1 MIDIEKVKEIPDDK
15 PRKGPHRM
23 SKSEKCE
30 ARGRYKADLRRR
42 RMSEHLRLVE
52 EARRF
57 REAII
62 RGLGVPPEFIDPLDP
77 SINTIRPMYRWV

>member
-1 MIDIEKVKEIPDDK
+1 MIDIDAIKDEK

-23 SKSEKCE
+23 SKSVKCE
-30 ARGRYKADLRRR
+30 AQYRYKADLRKRR
-42 RMSEHLRLVE
+42 LSEHLRLVE

-62 RGLGVPPEFIDPLDP
+62 RGLGVPPEFIDPHDAL
-77 SINTIRPMYRWV
+77 INTIRPKYG